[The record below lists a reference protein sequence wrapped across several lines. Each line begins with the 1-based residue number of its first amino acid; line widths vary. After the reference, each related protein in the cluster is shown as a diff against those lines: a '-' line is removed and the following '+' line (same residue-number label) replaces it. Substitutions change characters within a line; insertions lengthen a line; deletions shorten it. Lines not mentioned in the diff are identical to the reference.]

1 MVIRS
6 RAATGTTVRARGVL
20 VALVTG
26 LVLAVLPPA
35 ILRAQPVPA
44 RVGVLLLTSPEADN
58 SRRALD
64 LRDGLREL
72 GYVEGRTI
80 VFEYRYA
87 GGRPDRL
94 TPLAVELVKARVDVI
109 VSVGFQA
116 TIAAR
121 VATRTVPIVM
131 APAGDPV
138 AQGLVE
144 SLARPGGNVTGVALM
159 TTEVR
164 AKRLA
169 LFRLMLPRL
178 RRVAVVLEP
187 NLRRSTLKDVETSA
201 TAMGVQIEWVEVAGP
216 RMLDSLAGRL
226 RDAQVQ
232 GVYTAENPIID
243 GLAPRIAEIAR
254 QQRLPSVFAFRD
266 AVEAGGLMSYGT
278 SFPNTQ
284 RRAATYVQRIL
295 NGANP
300 AELPIEQAERFEL
313 VVNLRTAR
321 AIGVTVPPSI
331 LVQADQVIE

>member
-1 MVIRS
+1 MKIRG
-6 RAATGTTVRARGVL
+6 RAATGARTRAW
-20 VALVTG
+20 T
-26 LVLAVLPPA
+26 VLAVLVTALGLAGLSPVVVW
-35 ILRAQPVPA
+35 AQPGPP
-44 RVGVLLLTSPEADN
+44 RVGVLLLASPDADN

-64 LRDGLREL
+64 LREGLRDL

-80 VFEYRYA
+80 AFEYRYA
-87 GGRPDRL
+87 DGRPDRL
-94 TPLAVELVKARVDVI
+94 TPLAAELVKARVDVI

-121 VATRTVPIVM
+121 AVTRTVPIVM

-169 LFRLMLPRL
+169 LFRQMLPRL
-178 RRVAVVLEP
+178 TRVAVVLEP
-187 NLRRSTLKDVETSA
+187 NLKRSTLKDVETSA
-201 TAMGVQIEWVEVAGP
+201 TALGVHIEWVEVAGP
-216 RMLDSLAGRL
+216 KMLESLAARL
-226 RDAQVQ
+226 RAAQVQ

-254 QQRLPSVFAFRD
+254 QERLPSVFAFRD

-284 RRAATYVQRIL
+284 RRAASYVQRIL

-300 AELPIEQAERFEL
+300 AEMPIEQAERFEL
-313 VVNLRTAR
+313 VVNLKTAR

-331 LVQADQVIE
+331 LVQAERVIE